1 MPVQLAAA
9 VLLEYACPAKMDTIV
24 MASFL
29 VLPVAINAI
38 LVQMLV
44 VATLAFLWQEL
55 CLNATVELDIMILD
69 RRFALPVQ
77 INV

>member
-9 VLLEYACPAKMDTIV
+9 VLLEYALPAKMDTIV

-55 CLNATVELDIMILD
+55 CLNATVELDFMILD
-69 RRFALPVQ
+69 RRYALPVQ